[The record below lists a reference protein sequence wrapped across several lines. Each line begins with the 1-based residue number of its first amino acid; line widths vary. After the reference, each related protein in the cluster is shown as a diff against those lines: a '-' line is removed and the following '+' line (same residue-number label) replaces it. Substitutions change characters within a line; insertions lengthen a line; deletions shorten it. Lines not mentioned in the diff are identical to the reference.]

1 MPELLPMLLM
11 DVSRM
16 LKRHCI
22 NALQSTTTRFLVNYL
37 RLICILMIL
46 TVSNLD
52 GVALVLIGWSR

>member
-1 MPELLPMLLM
+1 
-11 DVSRM
+11 M